1 LLVKVLIDWFNLKNE
16 GFVKVAKKS
25 DIPLSHMKELQVNG
39 QSVCVANIDGK
50 YFAINNICS
59 HEGGPLADGKL
70 QGYEVECPW
79 HQSKFDMRTGEV
91 KAPPAVEPQG
101 TYEVKIF
108 GEDIMLKPGSGLPQV
123 REESKGAASVAYTLV
138 LQERQAIQGTD
149 VLSLKISKQEEI
161 EDRRTFEY
169 TAGQYA
175 FLDIGNVYNDPKGP
189 VRHFTIASSPT
200 EEFILISTR
209 IRDSPYKKRLDSLQ
223 IGTEVKVRGPLGKF
237 TLHEDYSKPAIFL
250 SGGIGVTPFRS
261 MIKYA
266 TDKNLPIRIIMFDS
280 NRNEQ
285 NILFRTDFENCSK
298 TNENLRIIYTI
309 TDEQNVTVN
318 KEWNGEKGTI
328 DVAMLKRH
336 LEPGDL
342 EKSIFYICGPPAMLK
357 AMQELLEQNL
367 HVVPERIKVEE
378 FTGY

>member
-1 LLVKVLIDWFNLKNE
+1 MDWFNLQNE
-16 GFVKVAKKS
+16 GLVKVAKKS
-25 DIPLSHMKELQVNG
+25 DIPPSHMKEYQVDG

-50 YFAINNICS
+50 YFAINNVCS
-59 HEGGPLADGKL
+59 HEGGPLADGEL

-91 KAPPAVEPQG
+91 KAPPAVEPQA
-101 TYEVKIF
+101 TYEVRIF
-108 GEDIMLKPGSGLPQV
+108 GEDIMLKAGSSSPQV
-123 REESKGAASVAYTLV
+123 REESKGAASVVYTLV
-138 LQERQAIQGTD
+138 LQERQVFQGTD
-149 VLSLKISKQEEI
+149 ILTLKISKKEEI
-161 EDRRTFEY
+161 EGKRKFEH

-175 FLDIGNVYNDPKGP
+175 FFDIGSVYNDPKGP

-209 IRDSPYKKRLDSLQ
+209 IRDSPYKKQLDSLQ
-223 IGTEVKVRGPLGKF
+223 NGTKVKVRGPLGKF

-266 TDKNLPIRIIMFDS
+266 TDKNLPVRIIMFDS
-280 NRNEQ
+280 NKNQE
-285 NILFRTDFENCSK
+285 NILFKMDFENC
-298 TNENLRIIYTI
+298 TNTNKNLRIIYTI
-309 TDEQNVTVN
+309 TEEQNVTEN
-318 KEWNGEKGTI
+318 KEWKGEKGRI
-328 DVAMLKRH
+328 DMAMLKRH

-342 EKSIFYICGPPAMLK
+342 EKSIFYLCGPPPMVK
-357 AMQELLEQNL
+357 AMQEMLDQNL
-367 HVVPERIKVEE
+367 QVPGERIKVEE

>member
-1 LLVKVLIDWFNLKNE
+1 MDWFNLKNE

-79 HQSKFDMRTGEV
+79 HQSKFDMRTGKV
-91 KAPPAVEPQG
+91 KAPPAVEQQA
-101 TYEVKIF
+101 TYEVMIF
-108 GEDIMLKPGSGLPQV
+108 GEDIMLKPGSGSPQV
-123 REESKGAASVAYTLV
+123 KEESKGAASVVYTLV
-138 LQERQAIQGTD
+138 LQEREAIQGTD
-149 VLSLKISKQEEI
+149 VLSLKISKQNEI
-161 EDRRTFEY
+161 EDRKIFEY

-223 IGTEVKVRGPLGKF
+223 IGTEIKVRGPLGTF

-280 NRNEQ
+280 NRNQQ
-285 NILFRTDFENCSK
+285 NILFKTDFDDCAKINK
-298 TNENLRIIYTI
+298 NLRIIYTI
-309 TDEQNVTVN
+309 SEEEQAED
-318 KEWNGEKGTI
+318 KMWNGERGRI
-328 DVAMLKRH
+328 DVTMLKRH
-336 LEPGDL
+336 LDSADV

-357 AMQELLEQNL
+357 AMQEILEQNL
-367 HVVPERIKVEE
+367 RIPAERIKVEE

>member
-1 LLVKVLIDWFNLKNE
+1 MKNE

-25 DIPLSHMKELQVNG
+25 DIQPSHMKEVQVNG
-39 QSVCVANIDGK
+39 QSICVANIDGR
-50 YFAINNICS
+50 YFAVNNICS

-79 HQSKFDMRTGEV
+79 HQSKFDLRTGDV
-91 KAPPAVEPQG
+91 KAPPAVEPQAS
-101 TYEVKIF
+101 YEVMIL
-108 GEDIMLKPGSGLPQV
+108 GEDIMVRLASGSPQV
-123 REESKGAASVAYTLV
+123 IEESKGPESVVYTLV
-138 LQERQAIQGTD
+138 LKEREAIQGTD

-161 EDRRTFEY
+161 QDRRVFEY
-169 TAGQYA
+169 IAGQYA

-223 IGTEVKVRGPLGKF
+223 VGAEVKVRGPLGKF
-237 TLHEDYSKPAIFL
+237 TLHEDYSKPAVFL

-280 NRNEQ
+280 NRSER
-285 NILFRTDFENCSK
+285 NILFRPEFENCSK
-298 TNENLRIIYTI
+298 TNANLRIIYTI
-309 TDEQNVTVN
+309 TDEQDMTKNN
-318 KEWNGEKGTI
+318 EWKGEKGKI
-328 DVAMLKRH
+328 DIAMLRRY

-357 AMQELLEQNL
+357 TMQEILAQNL
-367 HVVPERIKVEE
+367 QIPTERIKVEE

>member
-1 LLVKVLIDWFNLKNE
+1 MKVY
-16 GFVKVAKKS
+16 
-25 DIPLSHMKELQVNG
+25 QVNG

-50 YFAINNICS
+50 YFAINNVCS
-59 HEGGPLADGKL
+59 HEGGPLVDGEL

-91 KAPPAVEPQG
+91 KAPPAVEPQA
-101 TYEVKIF
+101 TYEVRVF
-108 GEDIMLKPGSGLPQV
+108 GEDIMLKAGSGSPQA
-123 REESKGAASVAYTLV
+123 REESKGAASVIHTLV
-138 LQERQAIQGTD
+138 LQERQVLQGTD
-149 VLSLKISKQEEI
+149 ILTLKISKKEEI
-161 EDRRTFEY
+161 EGKRKFEH

-175 FLDIGNVYNDPKGP
+175 FFDIGSVYNDPKGP

-209 IRDSPYKKRLDSLQ
+209 IRDSPYKKKLDSLQ
-223 IGTEVKVRGPLGKF
+223 NGTKVKVRGPLGKF

-266 TDKNLPIRIIMFDS
+266 TDKNLPVRIIMFDS
-280 NRNEQ
+280 NKNQE
-285 NILFRTDFENCSK
+285 NILFKMDFENC
-298 TNENLRIIYTI
+298 TNTNKNLRIIYTI
-309 TDEQNVTVN
+309 TEEQNVTEN
-318 KEWNGEKGTI
+318 KEWKGEKGRI
-328 DVAMLKRH
+328 DMAMLKRH

-342 EKSIFYICGPPAMLK
+342 EKSIFYLCGPPPMVK
-357 AMQELLEQNL
+357 AMQEMLDQNL
-367 HVVPERIKVEE
+367 QVPGERIKVEE

>member
-1 LLVKVLIDWFNLKNE
+1 MDWFNMKNE

-25 DIPLSHMKELQVNG
+25 DIPLSHMKEVQVNG
-39 QSVCVANIDGK
+39 QSVCVGNIDGK

-70 QGYEVECPW
+70 QGFEVECPW

-91 KAPPAVEPQG
+91 KAPPVVEPQA
-101 TYEVKIF
+101 TYEVTIF
-108 GEDIMLKPGSGLPQV
+108 GEDIMLKPGSGSPQV
-123 REESKGAASVAYTLV
+123 REESKGPASVVYTLV
-138 LQERQAIQGTD
+138 LKERQAIQGTD

-161 EDRRTFEY
+161 EDRRVFEY
-169 TAGQYA
+169 IAGQYA
-175 FLDIGNVYNDPKGP
+175 FLDIGNVYDDPKGP

-237 TLHEDYSKPAIFL
+237 TLHEDYSKPAVFL
-250 SGGIGVTPFRS
+250 SGRIGVTPFRS

-266 TDKNLPIRIIMFDS
+266 TDKKLPIRIIMFDS

-298 TNENLRIIYTI
+298 TNENIRIIYTI
-309 TDEQNVTVN
+309 TDEQNVTAN
-318 KEWNGEKGTI
+318 KEWSGEKGKI
-328 DVAMLKRH
+328 DMAMLKRH
-336 LEPGDL
+336 LEPDDL

-357 AMQELLEQNL
+357 AMQEILEQNL
-367 HVVPERIKVEE
+367 RIPTERIKVEE

>member
-1 LLVKVLIDWFNLKNE
+1 MDWFNLQNE
-16 GFVKVAKKS
+16 GLVKVAKKS
-25 DIPLSHMKELQVNG
+25 DIPLSHMKEYQVDG

-50 YFAINNICS
+50 YFAINNVCS
-59 HEGGPLADGKL
+59 HEGGPLADGEL

-91 KAPPAVEPQG
+91 KAPPAVEPQA
-101 TYEVKIF
+101 TFEVRIF
-108 GEDIMLKPGSGLPQV
+108 GEDIMVKAGSSSPQV
-123 REESKGAASVAYTLV
+123 REESKGAASVVYTLV
-138 LQERQAIQGTD
+138 LQERQVFQGTD
-149 VLSLKISKQEEI
+149 ILTLKISKKEDI
-161 EDRRTFEY
+161 EGKRKFEH

-175 FLDIGNVYNDPKGP
+175 FFDIGSVYNDPKGP

-209 IRDSPYKKRLDSLQ
+209 IRDSPYKKELDSLQ
-223 IGTEVKVRGPLGKF
+223 NGTKVKVRGPLGKF

-266 TDKNLPIRIIMFDS
+266 TDKNLPVRIIMFDS
-280 NRNEQ
+280 NKNQE
-285 NILFRTDFENCSK
+285 NILFKMDFENC
-298 TNENLRIIYTI
+298 TNTNKNLRIIYTI
-309 TDEQNVTVN
+309 TEEQNVTEN
-318 KEWNGEKGTI
+318 KEWKGEKGRI
-328 DVAMLKRH
+328 DMAMLKRH

-342 EKSIFYICGPPAMLK
+342 EKSIFYLCGPPPMVK
-357 AMQELLEQNL
+357 AMQETLDQNL
-367 HVVPERIKVEE
+367 QVPGERIKVEE

>member
-1 LLVKVLIDWFNLKNE
+1 MLKILMDWFNLKNE

-25 DIPLSHMKELQVNG
+25 DIPLSNMKELQVNG

-91 KAPPAVEPQG
+91 KAPPAVEQQA
-101 TYEVKIF
+101 TYEVTIF
-108 GEDIMLKPGSGLPQV
+108 GEDVMLKPSSGSPQV
-123 REESKGAASVAYTLV
+123 REESKDAASVVYTLV
-138 LQERQAIQGTD
+138 LKERQAIQGTD
-149 VLSLKISKQEEI
+149 VLSIKISKQEI
-161 EDRRTFEY
+161 EERRMLEY

-209 IRDSPYKKRLDSLQ
+209 IRDSPYKKRLDSLE
-223 IGTEVKVRGPLGKF
+223 IGTEVKLRGPLGKF

-266 TDKNLPIRIIMFDS
+266 TDRNLPIRIIMFDS

-285 NILFRTDFENCSK
+285 NILFKTDFDDCAKINK
-298 TNENLRIIYTI
+298 NLRIIYTI
-309 TDEQNVTVN
+309 SEEEQPED
-318 KEWNGEKGTI
+318 KMWNGERGRI

-336 LEPGDL
+336 LDSADVE
-342 EKSIFYICGPPAMLK
+342 FYICGPPAMLK
-357 AMQELLEQNL
+357 AMQEILEQNL
-367 HVVPERIKVEE
+367 RIPVERIKVEE

>member
-1 LLVKVLIDWFNLKNE
+1 MDWFNLQNE

-25 DIPLSHMKELQVNG
+25 DIPLSHMKEYQVNG

-50 YFAINNICS
+50 YFAINNVCS
-59 HEGGPLADGKL
+59 HEGGPLVDGEL

-91 KAPPAVEPQG
+91 KAPPAVESQA
-101 TYEVKIF
+101 TYEVRIF
-108 GEDIMLKPGSGLPQV
+108 GEDIMLKAGSGSPQV
-123 REESKGAASVAYTLV
+123 SEESKGAASVVYTLV
-138 LQERQAIQGTD
+138 LQERQVLQGTD
-149 VLSLKISKQEEI
+149 ILTLKISKKEEI
-161 EDRRTFEY
+161 EGKRKFEH

-175 FLDIGNVYNDPKGP
+175 FFDIGSVYNDPKGP

-209 IRDSPYKKRLDSLQ
+209 IRDSPYKKKLDSLQ
-223 IGTEVKVRGPLGKF
+223 NRTKVKVRGPLGKF

-266 TDKNLPIRIIMFDS
+266 TDKNLPVRIIMFDS
-280 NRNEQ
+280 NKNQE
-285 NILFRTDFENCSK
+285 NILFKMDFENC
-298 TNENLRIIYTI
+298 TNTNKNLKIIYTI
-309 TDEQNVTVN
+309 TEEQNVTEN
-318 KEWNGEKGTI
+318 KEWKGEKGRI
-328 DVAMLKRH
+328 DMAMLKRH

-342 EKSIFYICGPPAMLK
+342 EKSIFYLCGPPSMVK
-357 AMQELLEQNL
+357 AMQEMLDQNL
-367 HVVPERIKVEE
+367 QVPGERIKVEE